1 MTLDTLYKL
10 QLAINMS
17 AYITG
22 EKNLTFLHIP
32 KTAGTSI
39 LDWLR
44 SNAGVSDIVEWESHP
59 KHSQLPSGNISFAV
73 VRNPWDRMVS
83 AYHYLKKISLPE
95 GSSWLRLN
103 NITENNFPT
112 FDEWVK
118 NLHNYN
124 NPDAYWFRPETQ
136 QIEWI
141 DRPVDII
148 IRYENLRV
156 DFKQIQEHYK
166 CGIELPHHYDSGHTM
181 YIDYY
186 TDETKKII
194 AKISE
199 ADIDTFKYQYPIK

>member
-1 MTLDTLYKL
+1 
-10 QLAINMS
+10 MS
-17 AYITG
+17 AYIIG

-44 SNAGVSDIVEWESHP
+44 SNKGNSNIVEWESHP
-59 KHSQLPSGNISFAV
+59 KHSQLPHGNISFTV

-95 GSSWLRLN
+95 GSSWLKLN
-103 NITENNFPT
+103 KITEDNFPT
-112 FDEWVK
+112 FDEWIK

-136 QIEWI
+136 QVEWI
-141 DRPVDII
+141 DIPVDII
-148 IRYENLRV
+148 IRYENLV
-156 DFKQIQEHYK
+156 DDFKQIQESYK
-166 CGIELPHHYDSGHTM
+166 CGIELPHHYNSGHTT

-199 ADIDTFKYQYPIK
+199 ADIDMFKYQYPIK

>member
-1 MTLDTLYKL
+1 
-10 QLAINMS
+10 MS

-39 LDWLR
+39 LYWLR
-44 SNAGVSDIVEWESHP
+44 NNKGNSNILEWESHP
-59 KHSQLPSGNISFAV
+59 KHSQLPTSNISFTV

-83 AYHYLKKISLPE
+83 AYHYLKKISLPL
-95 GSSWLRLN
+95 GSSWLECN
-103 NITENNFPT
+103 SITKDNFPT
-112 FDEWVK
+112 FKEWVR

-136 QIEWI
+136 QMEWI
-141 DRPVDII
+141 DTPVDTI
-148 IRYENLRV
+148 IRYENFV
-156 DFKQIQEHYK
+156 TDFKQIQESYK
-166 CGIELPHHYDSGHTM
+166 CNIELPHYYNSGHTM

-199 ADIDTFKYQYPIK
+199 EDIDTFKYQYPIK